1 MVLDFPERLNSWS
14 RLLPYALLLCI
25 AFALYAPSLYYE
37 FVWDD
42 FYYVSTNYR
51 IQGLTEPQLKA
62 IWTSTYLGHYAPVH
76 HTFLALLYQIFGAD
90 PFGYHLA
97 QLLLHAACV
106 LLLYLVLAR
115 IESPRIALLASLL
128 YSVHPTAVETVAWV
142 AETKSTL
149 AFLFFLL
156 SFLAFLRL
164 REKGGWSSGFLC
176 AVFLA
181 LSLLAKINTVVA
193 PAIFLLWDY
202 RQRRPFDRKTIATLA
217 CFFLISALMT
227 AAHMASFMGT
237 DWAGESGYYGG
248 LAVHLMNLPLFIF
261 FYIQMTLVPHPLS
274 AWYVFPVSLEFTWTL
289 AVLWIALLAL
299 SGFLLRGSRR
309 IQFWALWFLVFLAP
323 VLQIIPFGIWVADR
337 YLYIPIIGLFV
348 LASGFFFKLP
358 DPSGEDRSHKDRS
371 AQYRPGPGWRR
382 WAWEA
387 AMCAVLVTL
396 AWRTTARLPVW
407 RDNLALWE
415 TTYPTC
421 PDSAYC
427 NESLGLALMRAGQL
441 QRGGDLLVRAV
452 ALRPA
457 PGYLVNLA
465 DALTWNARDY
475 PEAIRIYQRALEDPA
490 ANSGTRLW
498 VTDAYAG
505 LARAYILQGS
515 LEQAALAVDQG
526 KSLSAGNPRLW
537 VVEGFLHWKRGDLDR
552 ARRSLGTALTITGQ
566 RSRYAPFFAFYWGDQ
581 ADVGSLLGD
590 LRAAREAGESNA
602 PETSR

>member
-1 MVLDFPERLNSWS
+1 MVFDFPERLNSPS
-14 RLLPYALLLCI
+14 RLLPYALLLSI
-25 AFALYAPSLYYE
+25 AFALYGPSLYYE

-42 FYYVSTNYR
+42 FFYVNTNYR
-51 IQGLTEPQLKA
+51 IHGLTEPQMKA
-62 IWTSTYLGHYAPVH
+62 VWTATYLGHYAPVH
-76 HTFLALLYQIFGAD
+76 HTFLALLYQVSGAD

-97 QLLLHAACV
+97 QVLLHVVCV
-106 LLLYLVLAR
+106 FLLFLVLAR
-115 IESPRIALLASLL
+115 IESPRIALFASLL

-142 AETKSTL
+142 SETKSTL

-164 REKGGWSSGFLC
+164 REKGGWGAGILC

-202 RQRRPFDRKTIATLA
+202 RQRRAFDRKTVASLA
-217 CFFLISALMT
+217 CFFLISVLM
-227 AAHMASFMGT
+227 AAVHMASFMGT
-237 DWAGESGYYGG
+237 EWTGESGYYGG
-248 LAVHLMNLPLFIF
+248 LGVHVMNLPLFIF
-261 FYIQMTLVPHPLS
+261 FYLQMTLVPHPLS
-274 AWYVFPVSLEFTWTL
+274 AWYIFPVAPEFTWTL
-289 AVLWIALLAL
+289 AALWAALLIL
-299 SGFLLRGSRR
+299 SGFLLRSSRR

-348 LASGFFFKLP
+348 LAGSFFFHLL
-358 DPSGEDRSHKDRS
+358 DRFGHDRSGRL
-371 AQYRPGPGWRR
+371 WRR

-387 AMCAVLVTL
+387 ALCIVLLTL

-407 RDNLALWE
+407 KDNLTLWE

-421 PDSAYC
+421 PNSAYC

-441 QRGGDLLVRAV
+441 QRGGDLLVQAV

-457 PGYLVNLA
+457 PTYLVNLA
-465 DALTWNARDY
+465 DALTWSARNY
-475 PEAIRIYQRALEDPA
+475 PEAARIYLRALQDPA

-505 LARAYILQGS
+505 LARAFILQGN
-515 LEQAALAVDQG
+515 LQEAAHAVNKG
-526 KSLSAGNPRLW
+526 KNLNAGNPRLW
-537 VVEGFLHWKRGDLDR
+537 VVEGFLHWKRGDLDA

-566 RSRYAPFFAFYWGDQ
+566 RSRYAPFFTYYWGDH
-581 ADVGSLLGD
+581 ADVGRLLGD
-590 LRAAREAGESNA
+590 LRAAREAAESN
-602 PETSR
+602 PQETSR